1 MLRDEEF
8 PRDLGADPGPVR
20 GRDRPIPGQTGRL
33 IDRGDPFRDL
43 DPERADIAG
52 FLEGTSDRRSWWSD
66 R

>member
-33 IDRGDPFRDL
+33 IDRGVSRPR
-43 DPERADIAG
+43 P
-52 FLEGTSDRRSWWSD
+52 GTG
-66 R
+66 